1 MTLKNLH
8 FQAVFNGFCTDTP
21 RDCSEKQQKQNNG
34 MRNPRVF
41 FFLEH
46 NAYPVCPEHKI
57 ISKESL
63 SDYQK
68 KQAEKLNIPLE
79 VSEKLIADLTNK
91 EKYVIHYRGLK
102 QVLQFGLKLKSISR
116 ILSFKQSRWLEK
128 FIAFNTDMR
137 QNAKNVFEKNFWK
150 LMNNAFYGY
159 VRNLN

>member
-1 MTLKNLH
+1 M
-8 FQAVFNGFCTDTP
+8 
-21 RDCSEKQQKQNNG
+21 
-34 MRNPRVF
+34 
-41 FFLEH
+41 
-46 NAYPVCPEHKI
+46 
-57 ISKESL
+57 
-63 SDYQK
+63 
-68 KQAEKLNIPLE
+68 
-79 VSEKLIADLTNK
+79 TNK

-159 VRNLN
+159 VQNLN

>member
-1 MTLKNLH
+1 MMVNLIKILITSNFNKKN
-8 FQAVFNGFCTDTP
+8 
-21 RDCSEKQQKQNNG
+21 
-34 MRNPRVF
+34 F

>member
-1 MTLKNLH
+1 MMVNLIKILITSN
-8 FQAVFNGFCTDTP
+8 FNKKTKT
-21 RDCSEKQQKQNNG
+21 
-34 MRNPRVF
+34 F